1 MLGPPPGRGVNRVP
15 ACKHKRKK
23 NIPPDRFCLVLNP
36 PGMQHLLQLADV
48 TALILSFLDAYVLL
62 KVSMLSKQAKTIVD
76 GVSANA
82 FARATPFD
90 LRDCRGL
97 NELLVLKLNAERQ
110 ELCYEYV
117 LRQSAEQYSMLLNVH
132 LEVGRLI
139 PMWLEFQVPLDY
151 VQISRCGVPVSS
163 SPAGAFNSSLRI
175 CVTSWKVTHLHA
187 EPPGRRSSLL
197 DAKHNRHIS
206 LVALR
211 LVAVRF
217 RVLEYPKSDSR
228 AVHIPFS
235 MVLNMHN
242 APLDNSLSA
251 RERAVLRACVTCMNC
266 RQRQRAVHSIDVA
279 EKQHRVLCSTC
290 FRHLYTEM
298 HKLHATWKISKHRLS
313 RVRHLHDVC
322 NFVHAGAQLREAR
335 TVVLKEQMARALGF
349 KSWSEFISN
358 NYKTPLPFGRGQKA
372 GPSRYCW
379 KLDLG
384 TAP

>member
-1 MLGPPPGRGVNRVP
+1 
-15 ACKHKRKK
+15 
-23 NIPPDRFCLVLNP
+23 
-36 PGMQHLLQLADV
+36 MQHFLQLADV
-48 TALILSFLDAYVLL
+48 TALILSFLDAYALL

-82 FARATPFD
+82 FAQATPFD
-90 LRDCRGL
+90 LRDRRLL
-97 NELLVLKLNAERQ
+97 NELLVMKLDAERQ

-117 LRQSAEQYSMLLNVH
+117 LRQSAEQYSMLLHVH

-139 PMWLEFQVPLDY
+139 PMRLEFQVPLEY
-151 VQISRCGVPVSS
+151 VQICGVPG
-163 SPAGAFNSSLRI
+163 SPSGAFNSSLRI
-175 CVTSWKVTHLHA
+175 CVTSWKVTHFHA
-187 EPPGRRSSLL
+187 EPPERGSYLL
-197 DAKHNRHIS
+197 DAKHNRRSS

-217 RVLEYPKSDSR
+217 RVCPPVDSR
-228 AVHIPFS
+228 AVHIPFC
-235 MVLNMHN
+235 MVLNIHN

-266 RQRQRAVHSIDVA
+266 RQRQRAVRSIDVA

-313 RVRHLHDVC
+313 RVRHLHRVC
-322 NFVHAGAQLREAR
+322 NFMPVHVNSASSGLRGAR

-358 NYKTPLPFGRGQKA
+358 NYKTPLPFGRAQRA

-379 KLDLG
+379 TSKG
-384 TAP
+384 HPA

>member
-1 MLGPPPGRGVNRVP
+1 
-15 ACKHKRKK
+15 
-23 NIPPDRFCLVLNP
+23 
-36 PGMQHLLQLADV
+36 MQHLLQLADV
-48 TALILSFLDAYVLL
+48 TTLILSFLDVYVLL

-76 GVSANA
+76 CVSANA

-90 LRDCRGL
+90 LRDWRSL

-117 LRQSAEQYSMLLNVH
+117 LRQSAEQYSMLLHVH

-139 PMWLEFQVPLDY
+139 PMRLEFQVPLDY

-187 EPPGRRSSLL
+187 EPPETHLHAEPPDRRSSLL
-197 DAKHNRHIS
+197 DAKHNRRIS

-217 RVLEYPKSDSR
+217 RVLGYPKSDSR

-242 APLDNSLSA
+242 TPLDNSLSA

-266 RQRQRAVHSIDVA
+266 RQRQRAVRSIDVA

-322 NFVHAGAQLREAR
+322 NFMSVHAGAQLREAR
-335 TVVLKEQMARALGF
+335 TMVLKEQMARALGF